1 MFITLTNVRSGVPVK
16 LVKPIDNRS
25 GGKKVALHEIMYKVT
40 WYNISEK
47 KDNNWIEV
55 NKKRHSIEDGYYDFC
70 TLRKELFAPLEI
82 KAKLNPAS
90 LIATISLPKLPPSV
104 SGRSISFP
112 PNLLQILGMEAQP
125 EHRLFTYTG
134 TRPID
139 MDVNSTLF
147 VHMEELSTSS
157 NLFNNNCSDLLRV
170 LPPSD
175 ASFCKTN
182 MLTFNT
188 LQFKDLEDG
197 CHEFLHIALKNRSG
211 KSVDCLFDITF
222 EIVP

>member
-16 LVKPIDNRS
+16 LAKPIDNRN

-40 WYNISEK
+40 WYNISEE
-47 KDNNWIEV
+47 KDNNWVEV
-55 NKKRHSIEDGYYDFC
+55 NEVKHSVEDGYYDFC
-70 TLRKELFAPLEI
+70 TLERELFTPLDI

-90 LIATISLPKLPPSV
+90 LIATITFPPLQGSN
-104 SGRSISFP
+104 RTIAFP
-112 PNLLQILGMEAQP
+112 PNLLQILGMEAVP
-125 EHRLFTYTG
+125 ESRLFTYIG

-139 MDVNSTLF
+139 MDVNSALF
-147 VHMEELSTSS
+147 VHMEEISTSS
-157 NLFNNNCSDLLRV
+157 NLLNNNCSDLLRV
-170 LPPSD
+170 LSPSD
-175 ASFCKTN
+175 ASFCKMN

-197 CHEFLHIALKNRSG
+197 CHEFLNITLKN
-211 KSVDCLFDITF
+211 KSEKPVDCLFSITL